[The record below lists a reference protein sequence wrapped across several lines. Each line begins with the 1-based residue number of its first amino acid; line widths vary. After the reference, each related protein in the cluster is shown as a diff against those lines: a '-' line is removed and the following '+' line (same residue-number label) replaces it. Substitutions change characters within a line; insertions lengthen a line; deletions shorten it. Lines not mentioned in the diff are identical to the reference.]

1 MGKYGEAGHYPYS
14 SNKTTWGN
22 EDDIY
27 QVCLKS
33 QVMPMLPCLKGALHP
48 RVGFCFLNFLSCN
61 AAQDKSK

>member
-27 QVCLKS
+27 LVCLKS
-33 QVMPMLPCLKGALHP
+33 QVMPMLPCLK
-48 RVGFCFLNFLSCN
+48 
-61 AAQDKSK
+61 